1 MSGDIL
7 TYVRSCTDDLPSR
20 VSPPIVSLKPLTMS
34 INYDWYPSP
43 KKSADEPTTLHVRPV
58 FNGSVSTDDLAESLQ
73 TATSLTIADV
83 KAVLQA
89 LNREVGR
96 QLAGGCR
103 VHLEGLGYLTPR
115 LRVEGEVTEDI
126 LLRDRNRMVRFSGV
140 NFLADKQLTEA
151 IGAVRLSHT
160 PKATHSQEL
169 DDALVEERLADYFT
183 THDILTRA
191 ILQRLLHLSTWKAT
205 ALLRRLC
212 EEGKLR
218 NASTDFHPAYVP
230 AEGLSVSLNPT

>member
-1 MSGDIL
+1 
-7 TYVRSCTDDLPSR
+7 
-20 VSPPIVSLKPLTMS
+20 MS

-43 KKSADEPTTLHVRPV
+43 KKSPDEPTTLHVRPV

-73 TATSLTIADV
+73 TATSLTMADV

-126 LLRDRNRMVRFSGV
+126 PLRDRNRMVRFSGV

-218 NASTDFHPAYVP
+218 NAGTDFHPAYVP

>member
-1 MSGDIL
+1 
-7 TYVRSCTDDLPSR
+7 
-20 VSPPIVSLKPLTMS
+20 MS
-34 INYDWYPSP
+34 INYDWYLSP

-73 TATSLTIADV
+73 TATSLTMADV

-96 QLAGGCR
+96 QLASGCR

-126 LLRDRNRMVRFSGV
+126 PLRDRNRKVRFSGV
-140 NFLADKQLTEA
+140 NFQADKRLTEA
-151 IGAVRLSHT
+151 IGAVRLSHA
-160 PKATHSQEL
+160 PKATHSREL
-169 DDALVEERLADYFT
+169 DEALVEERLADYFI
-183 THDILTRA
+183 THDILTRP
-191 ILQRLLHLSTWKAT
+191 ILQHLLHLTSYKAA

-218 NASTDFHPAYVP
+218 NAGTDFRPVYVP
-230 AEGLSVSLNPT
+230 AEGLNVSRNPT